1 MSDQDVAG
9 DGDQWMYMRK
19 GPVYISRHQ
28 SPGCGKVTVVQDT
41 LAVFVLILILEALP
55 GVSCCSI
62 PTEDVAELVDKK
74 PQYILFQTMNNETK
88 IPRFILD

>member
-9 DGDQWMYMRK
+9 DGDQWVYMCK
-19 GPVYISRHQ
+19 EPVYVSRHR
-28 SPGCGKVTVVQDT
+28 SPGCGKATVGQDIP
-41 LAVFVLILILEALP
+41 AVFVLIPILEALP

-62 PTEDVAELVDKK
+62 PTEDVAELMDKK